1 MNGAHA
7 GAGSRPGL
15 TAEHE
20 QAVRIER
27 YPYAARAWSGQALL
41 AESAACLCVRT
52 EGEPSV
58 LYFPHDDI
66 VWSHLR
72 PSGRDDAPGGA
83 GTSERWAADGQAG
96 AAPRHRADRRV
107 GRTAC
112 PWHLRSRAAW
122 AWRWSTLSQGQTHAT
137 SPSSVFRL
145 GVTPADLID
154 LLDVRPDGDGRFVGG
169 VHSDGRR
176 PVVEASQ
183 MLGQAIVA
191 GSRHAP
197 QRRAVSAELVVIRPA
212 DARRPLAFELE
223 ELSAGRTFTGLA
235 VRVVQD
241 GRCCAAGTLLLDAT
255 APTLIDHAVEAP
267 AVPGP
272 YDSTP
277 HDMGVTGRDL
287 RVVDDAYTNDS
298 DAPLGPPVLD
308 CWVRFRHV
316 PDDQALHAGLLAQF
330 AGHMPI
336 AAALRPHAGIGQD
349 QAHRTLSMG
358 INAIHLSVHHAIR
371 ADHWMLYHHHSTFA
385 GDGMTHAEC
394 RVHAEDGALLASFS
408 VEAMVRAFPDAAVR
422 DERTAL

>member
-1 MNGAHA
+1 M
-7 GAGSRPGL
+7 
-15 TAEHE
+15 
-20 QAVRIER
+20 VRIER
-27 YPYAARAWSGQALL
+27 YPYAARAWAGQTLL
-41 AESAACLCVRT
+41 AESAACLSVET

-72 PSGRDDAPGGA
+72 ADGHEDAPGGA
-83 GTSERWAADGQAG
+83 GTSELWAADGQQVLRLVTEPTVGSDALRAHGTFDPG
-96 AAPRHRADRRV
+96 AVRV
-107 GRTAC
+107 EVVDAEPGTDARDVTVKRFPTWGDA
-112 PWHLRSRAAW
+112 
-122 AWRWSTLSQGQTHAT
+122 TH
-137 SPSSVFRL
+137 
-145 GVTPADLID
+145 LID
-154 LLDVRPDGDGRFVGG
+154 LLDVRPEGDGRFVGA

-191 GSRHAP
+191 ASRLAP
-197 QRRAVSAELVVIRPA
+197 ERRAVSADLVVLRPA

-223 ELSAGRTFTGLA
+223 ELSAGRTFSGLA

-255 APTLIDHAVEAP
+255 TPTLIEHAIEAP
-267 AVPGP
+267 VVPGP
-272 YDSTP
+272 YDSSP

-358 INAIHLSVHHAIR
+358 INAIHLSVHREIR
-371 ADHWMLYHHHSTFA
+371 ADRWMLYHHHSTFA

-408 VEAMVRAFPDAAVR
+408 VEAMVRAFPDTAVR
-422 DERTAL
+422 DERTSL

>member
-1 MNGAHA
+1 
-7 GAGSRPGL
+7 
-15 TAEHE
+15 
-20 QAVRIER
+20 VRIER
-27 YPYAARAWSGQALL
+27 YPYAARAWAGQTLL
-41 AESAACLCVRT
+41 AESAACLCVET
-52 EGEPSV
+52 EGETAA

-72 PSGRDDAPGGA
+72 VHGSDDAPGGA
-83 GTSERWAADGQAG
+83 GTSELWTAEGQQVLRLVTEPTVGLDALGGHGTFDPERVCVEVVDADAG
-96 AAPRHRADRRV
+96 TDARDV
-107 GRTAC
+107 
-112 PWHLRSRAAW
+112 
-122 AWRWSTLSQGQTHAT
+122 TLKRFPTWGDATH
-137 SPSSVFRL
+137 
-145 GVTPADLID
+145 LID
-154 LLDVRPDGDGRFVGG
+154 LLNVQPGGECRFVGG

-197 QRRAVSAELVVIRPA
+197 DRRAIAAELMVVRPA
-212 DARRPLAFELE
+212 DARRPLAFELD

-235 VRVVQD
+235 VRVLQD

-255 APTLIDHAVEAP
+255 APSLIDHAADP
-267 AVPGP
+267 PDVPGP
-272 YDSTP
+272 YDCTP
-277 HDMGVTGRDL
+277 HDMAVTGRDL

-336 AAALRPHAGIGQD
+336 AAALRPHQGIGQD

-358 INAIHLSVHHAIR
+358 INAIHLSIHREIR
-371 ADHWMLYHHHSTFA
+371 ADRWMLYHHRSTFA

-408 VEAMVRAFPDAAVR
+408 VEAMVRAFPDSAVR